1 MATTKEKIH
10 VSNDGSKMTLERQ
23 HDVSDDL
30 HRAEVLRKAQ
40 QGCQGESRL
49 VGTIPMYLITEWM
62 KEAGV
67 DPSDNDARQE
77 VMKRKILSGEFDKF
91 RVWKGTW

>member
-1 MATTKEKIH
+1 MATTKEKIQ
-10 VSNDGSKMTLERQ
+10 VSNDGNALTIHRQ
-23 HDVSDDL
+23 HDVTDDI
-30 HRAEVLRKAQ
+30 HRAEVLRQAQ
-40 QGCQGESRL
+40 QGCRGESRL
-49 VGTIPMYLITEWM
+49 SGTIPMFLITEWM

-77 VMKRKILSGEFDKF
+77 IMKRKILSGEFDKF

>member
-10 VSNDGSKMTLERQ
+10 VSNDGSKVTLERQ

-49 VGTIPMYLITEWM
+49 VGTIPMYLIT
-62 KEAGV
+62 V
-67 DPSDNDARQE
+67 DERGWSRP
-77 VMKRKILSGEFDKF
+77 
-91 RVWKGTW
+91 